1 MAMHHVSSGAC
12 CKINGGDSSAVNEL
26 PVVCKVSSREQ
37 NFLCPKCSQFFIYAQ
52 PAVTHIG
59 KCSPETLL
67 PCTWPKA
74 VAKALPM
81 ASQAPKNQ
89 QVKREKKLGAALGS
103 RATRA
108 QPSLSDD
115 GLEAI
120 VREVECRLKCP
131 VPTGSLYVN
140 YCSLAIHPDEL
151 FKYRCANPKYR
162 QTIAVPKSNQ
172 ENMTEYLWARRQT
185 KKLLGLLS
193 ISVPLVASSWYS
205 LDMAARSCGIISN
218 TTQTH
223 LTFADGIRLP
233 SPANSDST
241 DVYADWL
248 SCSIHDVK
256 LLQQA
261 LRSNPSCRI
270 EVLHAVPRSIDNE
283 SMLVVADVSL
293 LSYQVYEASERIRS
307 KEVCALPQ
315 FSLHVAIGACSS
327 QDKTRTLQLA
337 SNKLKGMELKVDP
350 ERMSALA
357 PSLDQRL
364 PEMMSSMHIDAKL
377 VAATT
382 AKQPNDA
389 GAFGDAVRMAMAA
402 ALEINF
408 GLVQK

>member
-1 MAMHHVSSGAC
+1 MEV
-12 CKINGGDSSAVNEL
+12 EL
-26 PVVCKVSSREQ
+26 LE
-37 NFLCPKCSQFFIYAQ
+37 L
-52 PAVTHIG
+52 TH
-59 KCSPETLL
+59 
-67 PCTWPKA
+67 
-74 VAKALPM
+74 
-81 ASQAPKNQ
+81 
-89 QVKREKKLGAALGS
+89 
-103 RATRA
+103 
-108 QPSLSDD
+108 D

-131 VPTGSLYVN
+131 LPTDSMYMN

-223 LTFADGIRLP
+223 LTFADGLRLP
-233 SPANSDST
+233 ATCNSDST
-241 DVYADWL
+241 NVYADWL

-256 LLQQA
+256 VLQQA

-315 FSLHVAIGACSS
+315 FSLHVAISACPRKDVTTILSAASS
-327 QDKTRTLQLA
+327 T
-337 SNKLKGMELKVDP
+337 LKGMELKVDP
-350 ERMSALA
+350 ERMSALHVA

-364 PEMMSSMHIDAKL
+364 PEMMSSMHVDAKL

-382 AKQPNDA
+382 AKQQNDA

-408 GLVQK
+408 GLVQKW